1 MTPDLVLLRVSLCQ
15 RSLGRLLRKQAQKTE
30 AVERATSNNRDQ
42 KQQDQSYEGVFG
54 LLLSARKQLERWLLA
69 GHLVSSMA
77 ESPTRAAVV
86 RVSTKQLIVSRSAK
100 AVSQSSK
107 RGREHDQAQEFNSL
121 ENQREASEEPGP

>member
-69 GHLVSSMA
+69 GHLVSSRA

-86 RVSTKQLIVSRSAK
+86 RVSTKPLIVSRSAK
-100 AVSQSSK
+100 AVS
-107 RGREHDQAQEFNSL
+107 
-121 ENQREASEEPGP
+121 EAELTSEPLV

>member
-1 MTPDLVLLRVSLCQ
+1 MLKALARRRRTATSSCQ

-42 KQQDQSYEGVFG
+42 KKQDQSYEGVFG

-69 GHLVSSMA
+69 GHLVSSRA

-86 RVSTKQLIVSRSAK
+86 RVSTKPLIVSRSAK
-100 AVSQSSK
+100 AVS
-107 RGREHDQAQEFNSL
+107 
-121 ENQREASEEPGP
+121 EA